1 MKTIIAGIVL
11 IIGGIWARAHYAP
24 VVALCRTGLG
34 GFVQAFSR
42 SAHQDCGAA
51 KAVVTLAP
59 WAIGAGVI
67 MLAVTVLYLL
77 GIVGSL
83 AASPSKKPQAGQ
95 K

>member
-24 VVALCRTGLG
+24 VVAICHSGLG
-34 GFVQAFSR
+34 GFVQAFSQ

-51 KAVVTLAP
+51 QAVVTLAP
-59 WAIGAGVI
+59 WAIGVGVV
-67 MLAVTVLYLL
+67 MLAVSVLYLL
-77 GIVGSL
+77 GILGSL
-83 AASPSKKPQAGQ
+83 AASGNKKPQTG